1 MSHSTAAR
9 LVKEFT
15 RESKDP
21 NPAVKDLSPVSEDDL
36 FKWKGWL
43 QGINGSSYEGT
54 NFFPRLMVDCIL
66 RRRMASGNCDP

>member
-21 NPAVKDLSPVSEDDL
+21 NPAVKDLSPVSDDL

-43 QGINGSSYEGT
+43 QGINGSSYEG
-54 NFFPRLMVDCIL
+54 NFPPSFE
-66 RRRMASGNCDP
+66 G

>member
-21 NPAVKDLSPVSEDDL
+21 NPAISDLSPVSEDDL

-43 QGINGSSYEGT
+43 QGIDGTPYEGDLVLSV
-54 NFFPRLMVDCIL
+54 NVDL
-66 RRRMASGNCDP
+66 L

>member
-21 NPAVKDLSPVSEDDL
+21 NPAIKDLSPVCEDDL
-36 FKWKGWL
+36 FRWKGWL
-43 QGINGSSYEGT
+43 QGINGTPYEGNQT
-54 NFFPRLMVDCIL
+54 LLVDVDL
-66 RRRMASGNCDP
+66 